1 MRIPNLEDVTPMTRE
16 DRLTLLDLVSAVQE
30 AAENDAEVVATLR
43 HMVDTG
49 HVRLD
54 SLEFD
59 DLPWA
64 A

>member
-1 MRIPNLEDVTPMTRE
+1 MRIPNFEDVTPMTRE
-16 DRLTLLDLVSAVQE
+16 ERLTLLDLVSAVQD
-30 AAENDAEVVATLR
+30 AAEDDAEVVATLR
-43 HMVDTG
+43 NMVDTG
-49 HVRLD
+49 HVRID